1 MPKRATQ
8 LNRRSF
14 LAGMGAL
21 AGMAAAPSAVLA
33 LDSAKESYQQTALFM
48 GTVVRIDIAGAPV
61 SLAEDGAAKAFAE
74 GRRLEAV
81 LTCHD
86 ASSPLGVLN
95 SQGSLAD
102 VPQELG
108 AVMRQAADIHSLSQ
122 GRFDPTVLPLLS
134 LLRSAREEGRRVD
147 PKELAE
153 RLELV
158 GFCRVRRFGGLGI
171 ESGMGVT
178 LDGVAKG
185 YIAQAMARVLAQTG
199 LANYMVNAGGD
210 IVASGHSCSG
220 APWRVAVEDPLR
232 AGSYPCAVSLTDRS
246 LATSGVY
253 EQVLLDGSRS
263 HLVIPASQ
271 AMADCV
277 SASVAAPDCALADAL
292 ATAFA
297 VMEPAKAVQLADAI
311 PGVGCLLLLRSGG
324 SLASRGWSA

>member
-14 LAGMGAL
+14 LAGMGTL

-48 GTVVRIDIAGAPV
+48 GTIVRIDVAGAPA
-61 SLAEDGAAKAFAE
+61 SLAEDGVAKAFAE

-108 AVMRQAADIHSLSQ
+108 AVMRQAADIHGLSQ

-134 LLRSAREEGRRVD
+134 LLRTAREEGRRVD
-147 PKELAE
+147 AKELAE

-158 GFCRVRRFGGLGI
+158 GFGRVRRFGGLGI

>member
-1 MPKRATQ
+1 MPKRTTN
-8 LNRRSF
+8 LTRRSF

-21 AGMAAAPSAVLA
+21 AGMASAPSAAFAGPSL
-33 LDSAKESYQQTALFM
+33 ETYQQTALFM
-48 GTVVRIDIAGAPV
+48 GTAVRIDVAGAPR
-61 SLAEDGAAKAFAE
+61 SLAEDVVARAFSE
-74 GRRLEAV
+74 GRRLESV
-81 LTCHD
+81 LTCHE

-102 VPQELG
+102 VPRELG

-134 LLRSAREEGRRVD
+134 LLKSAREEGRRVD
-147 PKELAE
+147 AGELAE

-158 GFCRVRRFGGLGI
+158 GFGRVRRTGGLGL
-171 ESGMGVT
+171 ESGMAVT

-185 YIAQAMARVLAQTG
+185 YIAQAMSRVLSRAG
-199 LANYMVNAGGD
+199 LADHMVNAGGD
-210 IVASGHSCSG
+210 IVASGVSSTG

-232 AGSYPCAVSLTDRS
+232 AGAYPCAVSLADRS

-253 EQVLLDGSRS
+253 EQVMLDGSRS

-277 SASVAAPDCALADAL
+277 SASVAAPGCALADAL

-297 VMEPAKAVQLADAI
+297 VMEPARAIALADAI
-311 PGVGCLLLLRSGG
+311 PGVGCLLLLRNGG
-324 SLASRGWSA
+324 TLASRGWSA

>member
-1 MPKRATQ
+1 MPKRATR

-21 AGMAAAPSAVLA
+21 AGAAVAPVAVF
-33 LDSAKESYQQTALFM
+33 AKTSPETYQQTALFM
-48 GTVVRIDIAGAPV
+48 GTIVRIDVAGAPA
-61 SLAEDGAAKAFAE
+61 SLAEDGVAKAFAE

-134 LLRSAREEGRRVD
+134 LLRTAREEGRRVD
-147 PKELAE
+147 AKELAE

-158 GFCRVRRFGGLGI
+158 GF
-171 ESGMGVT
+171 
-178 LDGVAKG
+178 
-185 YIAQAMARVLAQTG
+185 G
-199 LANYMVNAGGD
+199 LASYMVNAGGD
-210 IVASGHSCSG
+210 IVASGVSSSG
-220 APWRVAVEDPLR
+220 APWRVAVEDPLH

-253 EQVLLDGSRS
+253 EQVLLDGSKS

-277 SASVAAPDCALADAL
+277 SASVVAPDCVLADAL

-311 PGVGCLLLLRSGG
+311 PGVGCFLLLRSGA

>member
-1 MPKRATQ
+1 MPKRATR

-21 AGMAAAPSAVLA
+21 AGAAVAPVAVF
-33 LDSAKESYQQTALFM
+33 AKTSPETYQQTALFM
-48 GTVVRIDIAGAPV
+48 GTIVRIDVAGAPA
-61 SLAEDGAAKAFAE
+61 SLAEDGVAKAFAE

-134 LLRSAREEGRRVD
+134 LLRSAREEGRRVE

-158 GFCRVRRFGGLGI
+158 GFGHVRRSGGLGI

-232 AGSYPCAVSLTDRS
+232 AGAYPCAVSLTDRS